1 MQKLL
6 SNTNVTS
13 DNQSVDISKNE
24 IKEELN
30 IIVDKNIDFLEQV
43 ENFNVEY
50 TKSVI
55 ENLKS
60 KLSDE
65 LQENNILKKE
75 NSEKKIDN
83 IENFVENYSDEVSK
97 QLLEL
102 QTIFPKLTE
111 TIKTNENLKDK
122 RNELEILENRK
133 DVKKISR
140 ELQCIKKLQLKIKNF
155 LEKN

>member
-1 MQKLL
+1 MQKIL
-6 SNTNVTS
+6 SNTNVTLEPPL
-13 DNQSVDISKNE
+13 DDISTN
-24 IKEELN
+24 ILKEELN
-30 IIVDKNIDFLEQV
+30 NVIDEKIDFLEQV
-43 ENFNVEY
+43 EIFNVEY

-65 LQENNILKKE
+65 LKENNILKKE

-83 IENFVENYSDEVSK
+83 IEYFIENYSDEVSK
-97 QLLEL
+97 QLVEL
-102 QTIFPKLTE
+102 QNIVPKLTE

-122 RNELEILENRK
+122 RNELEILEDRK

-140 ELQCIKKLQLKIKNF
+140 ELQCIKRLQLKIKNF